1 MITFNLVDGRQPH
14 LRILRSWKTS
24 RASSSSR
31 LNQKYLA
38 GGCSIKTAGG
48 EKEREGKGKGGRW
61 WLVLFSI
68 WFSLGFGYGCNKEG
82 EENEKD
88 REGERENWEGRKKR
102 EGSNHCPLSNV
113 TMTMRQEREKRRGL
127 FAGGRA
133 TGGGGQP
140 CDS

>member
-48 EKEREGKGKGGRW
+48 EKEREKEKGKEVGGG
-61 WLVLFSI
+61 LF
-68 WFSLGFGYGCNKEG
+68 FSRFGSLLALDMGAI
-82 EENEKD
+82 
-88 REGERENWEGRKKR
+88 KR
-102 EGSNHCPLSNV
+102 EKK
-113 TMTMRQEREKRRGL
+113 MRKIEREREKIGREERRE
-127 FAGGRA
+127 REA
-133 TGGGGQP
+133 TIVL
-140 CDS
+140 SLT